1 MLRLIPISVC
11 CRDTMPSILITCPNA
26 TCAVPEAHRELFKGS
41 EDLVSSPEGWDP
53 GALNLAQGL
62 AMKFSTPLIHGDVTR
77 LLIDLDQDGNKRWSK
92 ISSKLPEATRNKL
105 VDRLQDKFR
114 HAIEARLDEDFKR
127 HDAVIH
133 LLIHTAPIAD
143 GIITFEHIASPFA
156 QDISDK
162 AAKMMPSTEVDSSS
176 VPLMDKTPFIRWLLD
191 SFDSGKYGII
201 RITVS
206 QSFFMRSVPMRWET
220 IKKSLIKALV
230 EAAK

>member
-1 MLRLIPISVC
+1 
-11 CRDTMPSILITCPNA
+11 MPSILITCSNA

-41 EDLVSSPEGWDP
+41 EDLVSSTDGWEP

-77 LLIDLDQDGNKRWSK
+77 LLIDLDQDGEKRWSK
-92 ISSKLPEATRNKL
+92 ISSKLPEATRDKL
-105 VDRLQDKFR
+105 VTRLEDKFR
-114 HAIEARLDEDFKR
+114 HAIEVRLGEDFKR
-127 HDAVIH
+127 HDAVTH

-143 GIITFEHIASPFA
+143 GKITFEHIGSPNA
-156 QDISDK
+156 QEIADK
-162 AAKMMPSTEVDSSS
+162 AAKMMPQHEVDSSS
-176 VPLMDKTPFIRWLLD
+176 VPLMDKSPFVRWLLE
-191 SFDSGKYGII
+191 SFPSEKYGII